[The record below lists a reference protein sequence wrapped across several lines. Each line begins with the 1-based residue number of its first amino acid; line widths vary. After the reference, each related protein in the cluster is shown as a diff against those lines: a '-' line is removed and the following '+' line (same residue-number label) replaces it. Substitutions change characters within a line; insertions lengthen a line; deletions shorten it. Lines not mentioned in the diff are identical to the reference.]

1 MSKRGQD
8 REARHDHK
16 RQLGIPPT
24 NDSKS
29 VPSELRNGEEG
40 IRIFV

>member
-1 MSKRGQD
+1 MEKRSQG
-8 REARHDHK
+8 REARHDHN
-16 RQLGIPPT
+16 RQLGSPPI

-40 IRIFV
+40 IRIFE